1 MDRNI
6 LRVSMVAQAGRR
18 ARLAFAAVAAI
29 GVFASGSCDKLPL
42 LAPQGTVISLFSN
55 SLVLPLNG
63 SVQITATA
71 IEAGAAAPTT
81 PPPTTPGTPG
91 TPTTPAPPS
100 PGVPGTGTPVHN
112 GTLVSFTTTLG
123 RLEPAEARTH
133 NGQAIVSLVSSGQS
147 GTARVVAFSGGARSA
162 ELVIRVGSAAS
173 SRVILSA
180 TPAQLPAV
188 GGTSQISAR
197 VEDTEGSAVT
207 GAPVTFSTT
216 SGNIT
221 PTTANTDNNGIALAT
236 LQANA
241 SADVTARSGSAEGK
255 ITISLRPRSG
265 LTLTGP
271 ATPPAAG
278 LPATF
283 TVAVAATAN
292 ITNVRVD
299 FGDGTARSLGAISGS
314 TTIQHTYQT
323 AGTFEVTAT
332 ATQSTGDQET
342 VSTAITILPGQP
354 PGVIVNVSDA
364 VPAINQQVNL
374 TAIVSGA
381 TSTILRYDWNFG
393 DGSPVVSTTGNQTT
407 KVYTSLGTFTITVVV
422 TQAAG
427 PTGTGQASVNV
438 TATGSIR

>member
-1 MDRNI
+1 
-6 LRVSMVAQAGRR
+6 MVAQAGRR
-18 ARLAFAAVAAI
+18 ARLALAAVAAL
-29 GVFASGSCDKLPL
+29 GVIVSGSCDKLPL

-71 IEAGAAAPTT
+71 IEAGAAPST
-81 PPPTTPGTPG
+81 PTTPGTPG
-91 TPTTPAPPS
+91 TPTTPAAPS

-112 GTLVSFTTTLG
+112 GTVITFTTTLG

-133 NGQAIVSLVSSGQS
+133 NGQASVSLVSSGQS

-180 TPAQLPAV
+180 SPAQLPAV

-197 VEDTEGSAVT
+197 VEDTDGSAVT

-255 ITISLRPRSG
+255 ITVSLRPRSG
-265 LTLTGP
+265 LTLSGP

-283 TVAVAATAN
+283 TVGVAATAN
-292 ITNVRVD
+292 ITNVRID
-299 FGDGTARSLGAISGS
+299 FGDGTARSLGALSGS
-314 TTIQHTYQT
+314 TTIQHTYVT
-323 AGTFEVTAT
+323 SGTFEVTAT

-342 VSTAITILPGQP
+342 VGTSITILPAQP
-354 PGVIVNVSDA
+354 PSVLIAVS
-364 VPAINQQVNL
+364 PQSPQVNTQAIV
-374 TAIVSGA
+374 TATVSGA
-381 TSTILRYDWNFG
+381 TSTIQSFTFNFG
-393 DGSPVVSTTGNQTT
+393 DPTAIPPSVTGTSNQATVRYTTTGP
-407 KVYTSLGTFTITVVV
+407 KVIIVTV

-427 PTGTGQASVNV
+427 PNGQGQTVINV
-438 TATGSIR
+438 IP

>member
-1 MDRNI
+1 
-6 LRVSMVAQAGRR
+6 MVAQAARR
-18 ARLAFAAVAAI
+18 ARLALAAAAAF
-29 GVFASGSCDKLPL
+29 GVIASGSCDKLPL

-71 IEAGAAAPTT
+71 IEAGAGAPTT
-81 PPPTTPGTPG
+81 PTTPTPPTPGTPG
-91 TPTTPAPPS
+91 TPTTPAAPT

-112 GTLVSFTTTLG
+112 GTVITFTTTLG

-133 NGQAIVSLVSSGQS
+133 NGQANVSLVSSGQS
-147 GTARVVAFSGGARSA
+147 GTARIVAFSGGARSA

-197 VEDTEGSAVT
+197 VEDTDGSAVT
-207 GAPVTFSTT
+207 GAPVTFSAT

-241 SADVTARSGSAEGK
+241 STDVTARSGSAEGK
-255 ITISLRPRSG
+255 ITVSLRPRSG

-271 ATPPAAG
+271 ATPPSEG

-283 TVAVAATAN
+283 TVAFAATAN
-292 ITNVRVD
+292 ITNVRID
-299 FGDGTARSLGAISGS
+299 FGDGEARSLGAISGS
-314 TTIQHTYQT
+314 TTTEAPGAPPASGSCSGFASTCTFI
-323 AGTFEVTAT
+323 AG
-332 ATQSTGDQET
+332 
-342 VSTAITILPGQP
+342 
-354 PGVIVNVSDA
+354 
-364 VPAINQQVNL
+364 
-374 TAIVSGA
+374 
-381 TSTILRYDWNFG
+381 
-393 DGSPVVSTTGNQTT
+393 
-407 KVYTSLGTFTITVVV
+407 
-422 TQAAG
+422 
-427 PTGTGQASVNV
+427 
-438 TATGSIR
+438 

>member
-1 MDRNI
+1 
-6 LRVSMVAQAGRR
+6 MVAQAARR
-18 ARLAFAAVAAI
+18 ARLALAAAAAF
-29 GVFASGSCDKLPL
+29 GVIASGSCDKLPL

-71 IEAGAAAPTT
+71 IEAGAGAPTTPT

-91 TPTTPAPPS
+91 TPTTPAAPS

-112 GTLVSFTTTLG
+112 GTVITFTTTLG

-133 NGQAIVSLVSSGQS
+133 NGQANVSLVSAGAS

-162 ELVIRVGSAAS
+162 ELIIRVGSAAS

-197 VEDTEGSAVT
+197 VEDTDGSAVT
-207 GAPVTFSTT
+207 GAPVTFSST

-271 ATPPAAG
+271 ATPPSEG

-283 TVAVAATAN
+283 TVGVAATAN
-292 ITNVRVD
+292 ITNVRID
-299 FGDGTARSLGAISGS
+299 FGDGAARSLGAISGS
-314 TTIQHTYQT
+314 TTIQHTYSV
-323 AGTFEVTAT
+323 AGTYEVSAT

-342 VSTAITILPGQP
+342 VSTDITILPGQP
-354 PGVIVNVSDA
+354 PGVVVNVSDA

-381 TSTILRYDWNFG
+381 TSTIVRYDWNFG
-393 DGSPVVSTTGNQTT
+393 DGTTATTTGNQTS
-407 KVYTSLGTFTITVVV
+407 KVYTTIGTFTITVVV

>member
-1 MDRNI
+1 
-6 LRVSMVAQAGRR
+6 MVAH
-18 ARLAFAAVAAI
+18 ARLRSRLALAVVAALGAI
-29 GVFASGSCDKLPL
+29 ASGSCDKLPL
-42 LAPQGTVISLFSN
+42 LAPQGTVISLFST
-55 SLVLPLNG
+55 SMVLPLNG
-63 SVQITATA
+63 SVDITAIA
-71 IEAGAAAPTT
+71 IEAGAAPSTPTT
-81 PPPTTPGTPG
+81 PTPTPPTPG
-91 TPTTPAPPS
+91 TPTTPTTPTPT
-100 PGVPGTGTPVHN
+100 PGTPGTGTPVHN
-112 GTLVSFTTTLG
+112 GTVITFTTTLG

-133 NGQAIVSLVSSGQS
+133 NGQASVRLTSTGQS
-147 GTARVVAFSGGARSA
+147 GTATVVAFSGGARSA
-162 ELVIRVGSAAS
+162 SLAIRVGSAAS

-180 TPAQLPAV
+180 SPAQLPAV

-197 VEDTEGSAVT
+197 VEDAEGSVVS

-216 SGNIT
+216 AGNIT
-221 PTTANTDNNGIALAT
+221 PSTANTDNNGIAVAT

-241 SADVTARSGSAEGK
+241 SADVVARSGAAEGK
-255 ITISLRPRSG
+255 ITVSLRPRSG

-271 ATPPAAG
+271 ATPPSEG

-292 ITNVRVD
+292 ITNVRID
-299 FGDGTARSLGAISGS
+299 FGDGEARSLGAISGS
-314 TTIQHTYQT
+314 TTIQHTYRV
-323 AGTFEVTAT
+323 AGTYEVSAT

-342 VSTAITILPGQP
+342 VATDITILPGQP
-354 PGVIVNVSDA
+354 PGVVVNVSDA

-381 TSTILRYDWNFG
+381 TSTIVRYDWNFG
-393 DGSPVVSTTGNQTT
+393 DGTTATTTGNQTS
-407 KVYTSLGTFTITVVV
+407 KVYTTIGTFTITVVV

>member
-1 MDRNI
+1 
-6 LRVSMVAQAGRR
+6 MVAQAVRR
-18 ARLAFAAVAAI
+18 ARLALAAAAAF
-29 GVFASGSCDKLPL
+29 GVIASGSCDKLPL

-71 IEAGAAAPTT
+71 IEAGAGAPTTPTT

-91 TPTTPAPPS
+91 TPTTPAAPS

-112 GTLVSFTTTLG
+112 GTVITFTTTLG

-133 NGQAIVSLVSSGQS
+133 NGQANVSLVSAGAS

-162 ELVIRVGSAAS
+162 ELIIRVGSAAS

-197 VEDTEGSAVT
+197 VEDTDGSAVT

-265 LTLTGP
+265 LTLSGP

-283 TVAVAATAN
+283 TVTVAATAN
-292 ITNVRVD
+292 ITNVRID
-299 FGDGTARSLGAISGS
+299 FGDGTRRSLGALSGS
-314 TTIQHTYQT
+314 TTIQHTYQS
-323 AGTFEVTAT
+323 AGTFEVAAT
-332 ATQSTGDQET
+332 ATQSTGDEET
-342 VSTAITILPGQP
+342 VGTAVTILPAQP
-354 PGVIVNVSDA
+354 PGVVITSSNNSPNVGTQ
-364 VPAINQQVNL
+364 ITL
-374 TAIVSGA
+374 TATVSGA
-381 TSTILRYDWNFG
+381 VSTILRYDWDFG
-393 DGSPVVSTTGNQTT
+393 DGTLASTTGNQVTKTYGLPTGT
-407 KVYTSLGTFTITVVV
+407 KVIRVTV

-427 PTGTGQASVNV
+427 PQGQGQTSVNV
-438 TATGSIR
+438 IP

>member
-1 MDRNI
+1 
-6 LRVSMVAQAGRR
+6 MVAH
-18 ARLAFAAVAAI
+18 ARLRSRLALAVVAALGAI
-29 GVFASGSCDKLPL
+29 ASGSCDKLPL
-42 LAPQGTVISLFSN
+42 LAPQGTVISLFST
-55 SLVLPLNG
+55 SMVLPLNG
-63 SVQITATA
+63 SVDITAIA
-71 IEAGAAAPTT
+71 IEAGAAPSTPTT
-81 PPPTTPGTPG
+81 PTPPTPPTPG
-91 TPTTPAPPS
+91 TPTTPTTPAPI
-100 PGVPGTGTPVHN
+100 PGTPGTGTPVHN
-112 GTLVSFTTTLG
+112 GTVITFTTTLG
-123 RLEPAEARTH
+123 RLEPGEARTH
-133 NGQAIVSLVSSGQS
+133 NGQATVRLTSTGQS
-147 GTARVVAFSGGARSA
+147 GTATVVAFSGGARSA
-162 ELVIRVGSAAS
+162 SLAIRVGSAAS

-197 VEDTEGSAVT
+197 VEDAEGSVVS

-216 SGNIT
+216 AGNIT
-221 PTTANTDNNGIALAT
+221 PSTANTDNNGIAVAT

-241 SADVTARSGSAEGK
+241 SADVVARSGAAEGK
-255 ITISLRPRSG
+255 ITVSLRPRSG

-271 ATPPAAG
+271 ATPPSEG

-292 ITNVRVD
+292 ITNVRID
-299 FGDGTARSLGAISGS
+299 FGDGEARSLGAISGS
-314 TTIQHTYQT
+314 TTIQHTYRV
-323 AGTFEVTAT
+323 AGTYEVSAT

-342 VSTAITILPGQP
+342 VATDITILPGQP
-354 PGVIVNVSDA
+354 PGVVVNVSDA

-381 TSTILRYDWNFG
+381 TSTIVRYDWNFG
-393 DGSPVVSTTGNQTT
+393 DGTTATTTGNQTS
-407 KVYTSLGTFTITVVV
+407 KVYTTIGTFTITVVV